1 MSQLKVRW
9 SFKKNE
15 SRGTNEMIASFLIG
29 KKCEQD
35 EGELIK
41 ENEKTIWVRLQDKNI
56 IKRHKIKHCVAI
68 IKVNDGS

>member
-1 MSQLKVRW
+1 
-9 SFKKNE
+9 
-15 SRGTNEMIASFLIG
+15 MIASFLIG